1 MQPFGVKGED
11 SGGREKGGVKK
22 KKKLKQKN
30 PEMVELHLQM
40 AQRQSDR
47 SMASLDEV
55 IVKGG

>member
-11 SGGREKGGVKK
+11 TGGREKGGVKK
-22 KKKLKQKN
+22 QTN

-40 AQRQSDR
+40 AQRQSNR